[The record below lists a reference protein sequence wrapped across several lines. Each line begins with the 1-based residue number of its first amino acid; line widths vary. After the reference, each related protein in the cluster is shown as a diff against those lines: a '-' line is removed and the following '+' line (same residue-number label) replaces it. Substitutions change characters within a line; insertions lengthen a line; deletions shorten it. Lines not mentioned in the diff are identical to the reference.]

1 MRICAEVCQKDNK
14 CCNQK
19 DCRMWIDY
27 NEDLNCAE
35 IAIKKNGNM
44 TLKQVG
50 SRLAISYVRVSQ
62 IEKEALN
69 KLQKNSFNK

>member
-27 NEDLNCAE
+27 NEDFNCAE
-35 IAIKKNGNM
+35 IAIM